1 MEAGTVMNEARS
13 RFRRGAAGVL
23 AALALASGGFIL
35 SACAEITADAGAAG
49 EEPVVKEELG
59 NSDIHT
65 LTLTPE
71 AVERLGLTTAEV
83 QASGDG
89 TTVPYAA
96 LIYDHGG
103 DTWVYTNPK
112 PQVFVRAAVGVD
124 RIDGDTVHLM
134 DGPEPGTSVV
144 TLGAAE
150 LFGAEFDTAH

>member
-23 AALALASGGFIL
+23 AALALAGGL
-35 SACAEITADAGAAG
+35 CALAGCAQITADATAAG
-49 EEPVVKEELG
+49 QEPVVKEELG
-59 NSDIHT
+59 NSDLHT

-71 AVERLGLTTAEV
+71 AVERLGLTTAEIE
-83 QASGDG
+83 ASADG
-89 TTVPYAA
+89 TSVPYAA

-103 DTWVYTNPK
+103 NTWVYTNPE
-112 PQVFVRAAVGVD
+112 PQVFVRAAVSVD
-124 RIDGDTVHLM
+124 RIDGDVVHLT
-134 DGPEPGTSVV
+134 DGPEPGTRVV